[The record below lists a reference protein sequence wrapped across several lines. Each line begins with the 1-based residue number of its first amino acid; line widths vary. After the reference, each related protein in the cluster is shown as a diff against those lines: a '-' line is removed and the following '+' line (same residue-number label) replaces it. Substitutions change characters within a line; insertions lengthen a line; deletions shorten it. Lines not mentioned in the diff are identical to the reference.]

1 MNKFNIISRKERA
14 IIGATEVTQQISLRD
29 ETMMTI
35 QDLKDLETN
44 FVNNARLQNK
54 NIKLMIRGLNIQ
66 KWITLKG
73 FNTVIEVDGLLD
85 YYQNK
90 VDNANKFLSFY
101 QVQIT
106 MIKSN

>member
-14 IIGATEVTQQISLRD
+14 LVGATEVTQQISLRD

-44 FVNNARLQNK
+44 FVNTARLQGK
-54 NIKLMIRGLNIQ
+54 DIKLMIRGLNIQ
-66 KWITLKG
+66 RWMTLKM
-73 FNTVIEVDGLLD
+73 FNSVIEVDGLKD

-90 VDNANKFLSFY
+90 VDNVEKFLSFY

>member
-35 QDLKDLETN
+35 DDIKDLETN
-44 FVNNARLQNK
+44 FINNARLQNK
-54 NIKLMIRGLNIQ
+54 DIKLMIRGLNIQ
-66 KWITLKG
+66 RWMTLKG
-73 FNTVIEVDGLLD
+73 FNTDVEVDGLKD

-90 VDNANKFLSFY
+90 VDNAEKFLSFY
-101 QVQIT
+101 QIQVT
-106 MIKSN
+106 MIKKN